1 METQALN
8 DTLDQLHIIAIYRA
22 FHLKTADYT
31 FFSNAHGTFSR
42 IDHMLGHNVSIGKF
56 KKIEIITS
64 IFSDQSTMRLEINY
78 INNML
83 LNNLWITEQIKV
95 ELKKYIET
103 NESES
108 MTV

>member
-1 METQALN
+1 
-8 DTLDQLHIIAIYRA
+8 
-22 FHLKTADYT
+22 
-31 FFSNAHGTFSR
+31 
-42 IDHMLGHNVSIGKF
+42 MLGHNVSIGKF